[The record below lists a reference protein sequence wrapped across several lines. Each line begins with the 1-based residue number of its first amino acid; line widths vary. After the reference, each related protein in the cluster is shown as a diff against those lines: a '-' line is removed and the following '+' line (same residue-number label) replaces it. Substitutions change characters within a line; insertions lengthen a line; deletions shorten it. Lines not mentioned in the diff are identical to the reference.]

1 MAGQVASPKLTP
13 NVDGYEST
21 PLESVGDLSKDAQ
34 TFMKEVTELENRFKK
49 KRGGAVEK
57 PEGKIQKTMVHR
69 YIQIGQ
75 LSQKARTTR
84 DYFEKGNDL
93 EQFTL

>member
-21 PLESVGDLSKDAQ
+21 PLESVGDLSKDAK
-34 TFMKEVTELENRFKK
+34 TFMKKVTELENRFKK

-84 DYFEKGNDL
+84 DYFEKENDL

>member
-34 TFMKEVTELENRFKK
+34 TFMKENRFKK
-49 KRGGAVEK
+49 KKRRSGR
-57 PEGKIQKTMVHR
+57 KTRRKNPKDNGTSIHSNWATFSKSEDHER
-69 YIQIGQ
+69 
-75 LSQKARTTR
+75 L
-84 DYFEKGNDL
+84 F
-93 EQFTL
+93 

>member
-57 PEGKIQKTMVHR
+57 LEGKIQKTMVHR
-69 YIQIGQ
+69 YIQIEQ

-84 DYFEKGNDL
+84 DYFEKENDL